1 MSPDAQPIRIGEIV
15 SEAVEAYRRFFG
27 RLFATA
33 AAAFLVLDLVGAIS
47 AATLGGGFWD
57 WAAWS
62 LVAFTVGLVGSFWI
76 AGALVLAV
84 DDVADGR
91 ADLSIRE
98 VYDRVRPQLVTL
110 IVAGILAALGIM
122 VGLLLLIV
130 PGLYLLVRWSVVGP
144 VIVLERLDAGA
155 AFSRSATLVRGHG
168 WRIFWLLLV
177 VGLLAGIAHGALLGI
192 FAFLPP
198 FWQTWIG
205 GTIADSLVVPF
216 VAGCVTVLYRRLA
229 GRPGAL
235 ASPS

>member
-1 MSPDAQPIRIGEIV
+1 MSPEIRIGEIV
-15 SEAVEAYRRFFG
+15 SEAVEVYRRFFV
-27 RLFATA
+27 RLVATA
-33 AAAFLVLDLVGAIS
+33 AAAFLVLDLVSAIS
-47 AATLGGGFWD
+47 AATLSDGWTS

-98 VYDRVRPQLVTL
+98 VYDRVRPQIVAL
-110 IVAGILAALGIM
+110 IVAGILAALGIF

-155 AFSRSATLVRGHG
+155 SFSRSANLVRGHG
-168 WRIFWLLLV
+168 WRIFWLLVV
-177 VGLLAGIAHGALLGI
+177 VGLLGGLAHGALLGI
-192 FAFLPP
+192 FGFLPA
-198 FWQTWIG
+198 FWQTWVG
-205 GTIADSLVVPF
+205 GVIADSIVVPF
-216 VAGCVTVLYRRLA
+216 VAACVTVLYRRLA

-235 ASPS
+235 ASQP

>member
-1 MSPDAQPIRIGEIV
+1 MSPERIRIGETI
-15 SEAVEAYRRFFG
+15 SEAVEVYRRFFA
-27 RLFATA
+27 RLVTMA
-33 AAAFLVLDLVGAIS
+33 AAALLVLNLLSAIS
-47 AATLGGGFWD
+47 AATLSDHWGSWV
-57 WAAWS
+57 AWT

-98 VYDRVRPQLVTL
+98 VYDRVRPQLGAL

-122 VGLLLLIV
+122 VGLVLLIV

-155 AFSRSATLVRGHG
+155 SFSRSANLVRGHG
-168 WRIFWLLLV
+168 WRIFWLLV
-177 VGLLAGIAHGALLGI
+177 VVALLAGLAHGALLGL
-192 FAFLPP
+192 FAFLPA
-198 FWQTWIG
+198 FWQTWLG

-216 VAGCVTVLYRRLA
+216 VAACVTVLYRRLA

-235 ASPS
+235 ASRS